1 MRRNH
6 LFVHLCPHDEA
17 PQWVGGRRLPEY
29 GRREGITAGM
39 PCVKDELVIGGAPA

>member
-17 PQWVGGRRLPEY
+17 PQWVEARRRPECGRRA
-29 GRREGITAGM
+29 GITAGM
-39 PCVKDELVIGGAPA
+39 PSLEDELTIGGATA